1 MLKKLLLVLSVG
13 LFAGLGQ
20 AASNDTPEQ
29 IVRNVSRE
37 VLDTIKKNEK
47 DPAKMRDQVDAQVS
61 PLADY
66 TRMTSLSVGMP
77 WRTASAEQ
85 KQALSAEFRQMLV
98 RTYLSALTI
107 YKNAEVDVKG
117 VRNGSTA
124 TEQTVRTE
132 VSLPDQKPIPVDF
145 KFEKSANGW
154 KVYDI
159 TVEGIS
165 FINNHRNQFKAV
177 IQKDGV
183 DGLIK
188 SLSERNAAARAK

>member
-13 LFAGLGQ
+13 LFTSLTQ
-20 AASNDTPEQ
+20 AATNDTPEQ

-37 VLDTIKKNEK
+37 VLETIKKNEK

-66 TRMTSLSVGMP
+66 PRMTSLAVGMP
-77 WRTASAEQ
+77 WRTASPEQ
-85 KQALSAEFRQMLV
+85 KQALSNEFRQMLV

-145 KFEKSANGW
+145 KFEKNVNGW

-165 FINNHRNQFKAV
+165 FISNHRNQFKAV
-177 IQKDGV
+177 IQKDGI

-188 SLSERNAAARAK
+188 SLSDRNAAARSK

>member
-66 TRMTSLSVGMP
+66 TRMTSLAVGMP

>member
-1 MLKKLLLVLSVG
+1 MLKKLLLAVSVG
-13 LFAGLGQ
+13 LFASLAQ
-20 AASNDTPEQ
+20 ATPNDPPEQ

-37 VLDTIKKNEK
+37 VLETIKKYEK
-47 DPAKMRDQVDAQVS
+47 DTVKMREQVDAQVS

-66 TRMTSLSVGMP
+66 PRMTSLAVGMP

-85 KQALSAEFRQMLV
+85 KQALSIEFRQMLV

-107 YKNAEVDVKG
+107 YKNAEVEVKG
-117 VRNGSTA
+117 VRAGNSPS
-124 TEQTVRTE
+124 EQTVRTE

-145 KFEKSANGW
+145 KFEKNANGW

-177 IQKDGV
+177 IQKDGI

-188 SLSERNAAARAK
+188 SLSDRNAAARGK

>member
-13 LFAGLGQ
+13 LFTSLTQ
-20 AASNDTPEQ
+20 AATNDTPEQ

-37 VLDTIKKNEK
+37 VLETIKKNEK

-66 TRMTSLSVGMP
+66 PRMTSLAVGMP
-77 WRTASAEQ
+77 WRTASPEQ
-85 KQALSAEFRQMLV
+85 KQALSNEFRQMLV

-145 KFEKSANGW
+145 KFEKNANGW

-165 FINNHRNQFKAV
+165 FISNHRNQFKAV
-177 IQKDGV
+177 IQKDGI

-188 SLSERNAAARAK
+188 SLSDRNAAARSK

>member
-13 LFAGLGQ
+13 LFTSLTQ
-20 AASNDTPEQ
+20 AATNDTPEQ

-37 VLDTIKKNEK
+37 VLETIKKNEK

-66 TRMTSLSVGMP
+66 PRMTSLAVGMP
-77 WRTASAEQ
+77 WRTASPEQ
-85 KQALSAEFRQMLV
+85 KQALSNEFRQMLV

-145 KFEKSANGW
+145 KFEKNANGW

-165 FINNHRNQFKAV
+165 FISNHRNQFKAV
-177 IQKDGV
+177 IQKDGI

-188 SLSERNAAARAK
+188 SLSDRNAAARGK